1 MSMLILQLSI
11 YLSVCLSVCLSI
23 YLIYYIKP
31 LVLIL
36 PKMSEYVKTFK
47 DKNNKLMSLHMDNG
61 KPLKKYKTI
70 QTKIEDFRN
79 IGLNT

>member
-1 MSMLILQLSI
+1 MLMLIVQLSI
-11 YLSVCLSVCLSI
+11 CLSVCLSI

-31 LVLIL
+31 IVSIL

-47 DKNNKLMSLHMDNG
+47 DKNNRLMSLHMDNG

-79 IGLNT
+79 IELNT